1 MAKRYYWLKL
11 HEDFFQSK
19 RMKMVRSI
27 AGGDTYTIIYLKMM
41 LLALRENGYIC
52 YEKVAK
58 TPEEEVALSIDE
70 RPEDVKLGIKLLIS
84 IGAVEVIDNNYFI
97 HETVEN
103 TGSETASAKRMR
115 RSRST
120 LVYDKTSHC
129 DTEKRREEK
138 KRKDIDIDI
147 DKREEERREDTEKDI
162 EKKKKTR
169 RFKPPTLQEV
179 EAYCQEKGLCINPE
193 IFVDYYEGNGWKVGK
208 NPMKSWKATLRNW
221 DRRELKDGRS
231 QSPEPIA
238 GGYFELLTEE
248 ERNGQSGNG

>member
-58 TPEEEVALSIDE
+58 TPEDEVALSIDE

-84 IGAVEVIDNNYFI
+84 IGAVEVVDNNYFI

-103 TGSETASAKRMR
+103 TGSETAGAERVR
-115 RSRST
+115 RHRSKLVDNKT
-120 LVYDKTSHC
+120 LHC
-129 DTEKRREEK
+129 NTEKRREE
-138 KRKDIDIDI
+138 IEI
-147 DKREEERREDTEKDI
+147 DTEIDTEI
-162 EKKKKTR
+162 EKKKKKKAR

-179 EAYCQEKGLCINPE
+179 EAYCQEKGLCVNPE

-208 NPMKSWKATLRNW
+208 NPMKSWQATLRNW
-221 DRRELKDGRS
+221 NRRELKDSRR
-231 QSPEPIA
+231 QSPDQIA